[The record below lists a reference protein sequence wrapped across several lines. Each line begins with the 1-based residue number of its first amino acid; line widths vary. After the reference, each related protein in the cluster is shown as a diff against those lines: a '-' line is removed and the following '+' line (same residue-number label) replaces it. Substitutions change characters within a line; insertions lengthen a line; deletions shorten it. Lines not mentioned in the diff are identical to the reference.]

1 MSSFDDLFVDARA
14 YQPPNKWEARIGNLL
29 VLLIAG
35 LMLLGGWMFKDWMQS
50 QFRYLALSEGEIA
63 IPYPPTWTPRFSEAY
78 ALQVVDP
85 ESPTAFPAREIVQT
99 LPLPEQPFM
108 ADWPSQ
114 RAATLAE
121 YRELERRRVTLADG
135 RQALL
140 LTYAYV
146 MENDRVSEPS
156 LVAVQ
161 AMDLVFVARYGGE
174 KRLVVV
180 TFAADASDWDRV
192 RPMFQRALA
201 KLGVTYAP

>member
-1 MSSFDDLFVDARA
+1 
-14 YQPPNKWEARIGNLL
+14 
-29 VLLIAG
+29 
-35 LMLLGGWMFKDWMQS
+35 
-50 QFRYLALSEGEIA
+50 
-63 IPYPPTWTPRFSEAY
+63 
-78 ALQVVDP
+78 
-85 ESPTAFPAREIVQT
+85 
-99 LPLPEQPFM
+99 M
-108 ADWPSQ
+108 ADWPSR
-114 RAATLAE
+114 RADTLAE

-146 MENDRVSEPS
+146 MENDGASEPS

-192 RPMFQRALA
+192 RPMFQRTLA
-201 KLGVTYAP
+201 KLGITYAP